1 MRVERRGFSR
11 DAILFWRISPP
22 PPRRAGVAAA
32 AGFSICDVFV
42 LIGMLRASAN

>member
-22 PPRRAGVAAA
+22 PRRAGVAAA
-32 AGFSICDVFV
+32 AGFSICDVFA

>member
-11 DAILFWRISPP
+11 GAILFERINVPP
-22 PPRRAGVAAA
+22 HHAAVAAETGLA
-32 AGFSICDVFV
+32 IQDVFT

>member
-11 DAILFWRISPP
+11 GAILFWRINF

-32 AGFSICDVFV
+32 AGLAIQDVFT